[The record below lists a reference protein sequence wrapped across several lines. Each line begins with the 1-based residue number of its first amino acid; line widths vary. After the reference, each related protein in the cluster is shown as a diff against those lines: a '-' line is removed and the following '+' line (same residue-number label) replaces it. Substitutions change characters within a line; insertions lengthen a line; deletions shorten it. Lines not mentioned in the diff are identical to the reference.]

1 MFTHTLLCILLT
13 LYSGFNSYFTLGL
26 THMLLKLYSF
36 FSPCEL
42 TLCNGGT
49 HTLVRVYAHITL
61 GFYSHFTESLLKHHT
76 RFIHTLLYVYSCFT
90 LGLLMPY
97 FRFTY
102 TLWSVYSHFT
112 QDVLTTYSKFTHTL
126 LWVHSYFTLSFTH
139 PGYSYGSEQSH
150 AQMQADSRRTMPSLT
165 LMATSVDGAQG
176 TVGISGCTPSFD
188 GFHLPRPLSPSP
200 QGCSQAG
207 VPAVCTHTWDCTN
220 TSAKPCT

>member
-1 MFTHTLLCILLT
+1 MLYSGFTHALLQVYLYFVECLLT
-13 LYSGFNSYFTLGL
+13 LYSGCTHNTLQ
-26 THMLLKLYSF
+26 
-36 FSPCEL
+36 
-42 TLCNGGT
+42 
-49 HTLVRVYAHITL
+49 
-61 GFYSHFTESLLKHHT
+61 
-76 RFIHTLLYVYSCFT
+76 
-90 LGLLMPY
+90 
-97 FRFTY
+97 
-102 TLWSVYSHFT
+102 VYSHFPL
-112 QDVLTTYSKFTHTL
+112 D
-126 LWVHSYFTLSFTH
+126 HSYFTLSFTH